1 MADGGTNF
9 PNLMALSD
17 IVERWIYTK
26 QGVLK
31 LMRQD
36 SSFPK
41 EAATVCGGKVR
52 LWMSADIE
60 DYERDKPWLKSLD
73 AKNRRQWVAY
83 QKHLYS
89 EEKAQNPL
97 GSP

>member
-1 MADGGTNF
+1 
-9 PNLMALSD
+9 
-17 IVERWIYTK
+17 
-26 QGVLK
+26 
-31 LMRQD
+31 
-36 SSFPK
+36 
-41 EAATVCGGKVR
+41 
-52 LWMSADIE
+52 MSADIE

-73 AKNRRQWVAY
+73 AKNKRQWVAY